1 MTAVTVCKH
10 CGSTNMSEIYTD
22 TLPESG
28 NDNDEPGTLK
38 EVELFD
44 CLDCGEL
51 AQILKET

>member
-1 MTAVTVCKH
+1 MMTTVCKH
-10 CGSTNMSEIYTD
+10 CGSTNTSEIYTD